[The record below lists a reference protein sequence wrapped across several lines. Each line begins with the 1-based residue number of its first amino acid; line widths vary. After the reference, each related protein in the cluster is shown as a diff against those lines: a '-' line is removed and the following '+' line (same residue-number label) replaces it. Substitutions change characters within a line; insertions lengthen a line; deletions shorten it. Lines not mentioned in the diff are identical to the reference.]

1 MLKPTALSLG
11 LATLLL
17 TPAFAQKP
25 TPEEMGGLGERED
38 YGIMHFNSN
47 LGSFK
52 TIPGKGRM
60 EVSFTGT
67 FLVSGLQGTHS
78 VSGDLVKE
86 FEGMERVLYHGTGT
100 ITVEG
105 EWRALQW
112 FGSNMTGTWYGAGQ
126 IRLTGEFDRD
136 LNTGEYWFDDPGEKF
151 PWSTNMQQFGIPRQ
165 RIGLR
170 PGEVPIR
177 KTEGGN

>member
-1 MLKPTALSLG
+1 MLKPTALTLG
-11 LATLLL
+11 LATVLL
-17 TPAFAQKP
+17 TPALAQKA
-25 TPEEMGGLGERED
+25 TSGQMGGLGDRQD
-38 YGIMHFNSN
+38 YATMHMQCN

-52 TIPGKGRM
+52 IIPGQGRI

-67 FLVSGLQGTHS
+67 FMVSGLEGDHS

-112 FGSNMTGTWYGAGQ
+112 FGSNMSGTWYGAGQ
-126 IRLTGEFDRD
+126 IRLTGEFDRN
-136 LNTGEYWFDDPGEKF
+136 LNTGEYWFDDPNEKF
-151 PWSTNMQQFGIPRQ
+151 PWSTNMQQFGIPLQ
-165 RIGLR
+165 RAGLA
-170 PGEVPIR
+170 PGERPIR